1 MSERFEILCAHWYG
15 AGHRCGCPLVTDD
28 RDGALEKPWAR
39 CVGCGRRAKLSGQ
52 QWDKL
57 RAADD
62 AWYAEQEIAE
72 HERQEQERFPDRLRE
87 VNRRLLDQQSERE
100 RAAAKLSAEHSLAQL
115 DMLSTLGGAA

>member
-1 MSERFEILCAHWYG
+1 MSERFEILCARWYG
-15 AGHRCGCPLVTDD
+15 AGHRCGFPLATDD

-62 AWYAEQEIAE
+62 EWCAEQEIAE
-72 HERQEQERFPDRLRE
+72 HEREEQERFPDRLRE